1 MKRTLLVVGVS
12 GLLGRHVAANA
23 LEQGWQ
29 VVGTYLA
36 TRPSATGLSS
46 HRLDVTDR
54 SAVERLVAE
63 ARPGAIVHTA
73 YRPGGPHFW
82 AINAHG
88 AANVAAAAAAR
99 GARLIHLSSDAIFDG
114 REGPYTE
121 AHDPSPITPYGASK
135 AAAETAVRAFAP
147 EAALVRTS
155 LIIDERSIDTHSR
168 MVLDIADGRR
178 GESLFTDEIRCP
190 VAAADLARAVL
201 ELVDLPV
208 HGPFNVAGA
217 DALSRH
223 ALGVLVARRN
233 GVDPARL
240 PAATVRDSGLQRPAD
255 VRLDISRAQ
264 ALLRTRLRGALEFL
278 NPEGA

>member
-1 MKRTLLVVGVS
+1 MRRTLLVVGAS
-12 GLLGRHVAANA
+12 GLLGRHVAAAA
-23 LEQGWQ
+23 LDQGWQ
-29 VVGTYLA
+29 VVGTYL
-36 TRPSATGLSS
+36 TTQPSVTGLRS

-54 SAVERLVAE
+54 SAVERLVAAAE
-63 ARPGAIVHTA
+63 PDAIVHTA

-82 AINAHG
+82 AINADG

-99 GARLIHLSSDAIFDG
+99 GARLVHLSSDAIFDG
-114 REGPYTE
+114 RQGPYTE

-135 AAAETAVRAFAP
+135 AAAETAVRALAP

-155 LIIDERSIDTHSR
+155 LIIDARSNDQHSR
-168 MVLDIADGRR
+168 MVLDIAAGRR

-208 HGPFNVAGA
+208 HGPFNVAGV

-223 ALGVLVARRN
+223 ALGVLVAQRN
-233 GVDPARL
+233 GIDPARL
-240 PAATVRDSGLQRPAD
+240 PAATVQGSGLHRPAD
-255 VRLDISRAQ
+255 VRLDLSQAQ
-264 ALLRTRLRGALEFL
+264 ALLRTRLRGAREFL
-278 NPEGA
+278 KPEEA